1 MSGCTAMA
9 SHLRETQGLKHEPV
23 AIALMRKGGPLA
35 GQSPGDRE
43 AGKPYGKAISARE
56 GERLLAIPDKE
67 ACSVGASALGI
78 APVPEKVA
86 L

>member
-1 MSGCTAMA
+1 M
-9 SHLRETQGLKHEPV
+9 KHEPV

-56 GERLLAIPDKE
+56 GEGLSAIPDKE
-67 ACSVGASALGI
+67 TCSVGTSTLGSV
-78 APVPEKVA
+78 PVPEKVA